1 LRGVL
6 QNIGL
11 VRETT
16 DFTKVAASQLLAA
29 ASDLSLQAET
39 LRGEVDQF
47 LAAMTN
53 AGERRNFERRD
64 HDAPITL
71 KVGGQS
77 VAGRMVD
84 ISGGGASL
92 RIEGNWRVGMQATIV
107 IHSVE
112 LPGRIVEAGN
122 GLIRLQFLFDGETHN
137 KVMALFDKG
146 LAA

>member
-1 LRGVL
+1 
-6 QNIGL
+6 

-53 AGERRNFERRD
+53 AGERRSFERRD

-71 KVGGQS
+71 KS
-77 VAGRMVD
+77 VRQTAPGRMID
-84 ISGGGASL
+84 ISDGGASL
-92 RIEGNWRVGMQATIV
+92 RIEGTWTIGMSA
-107 IHSVE
+107 SVTVHGE
-112 LPGRIVEAGN
+112 DLSGRIVGASDG
-122 GLIRLQFLFDGETHN
+122 IVRIQFLFDEETHN
-137 KVMALFDKG
+137 KVMNLFDRK

>member
-1 LRGVL
+1 MTEQSASTSEISRNV
-6 QNIGL
+6 QEAAEKTNHASENIGL

-53 AGERRNFERRD
+53 AGERRSFERRN
-64 HDAPITL
+64 HDAPVTL
-71 KVGGQS
+71 KIDGKS

-84 ISGGGASL
+84 ISDGGTSL
-92 RIEGNWRVGMQATIV
+92 QIDGTWRSACRPP
-107 IHSVE
+107 S
-112 LPGRIVEAGN
+112 
-122 GLIRLQFLFDGETHN
+122 
-137 KVMALFDKG
+137 
-146 LAA
+146 